1 MEIII
6 LATVMALFG
15 VLGYQRGSRSML
27 FTSIVTGGALLAFA
41 RAGPAIVKYINTM
54 YMATKIGPGAI
65 QALASG
71 DAKAL
76 DKLFASLKAAKPLIP
91 TDNTGFGLSVVL
103 LILIGLSL
111 WASRIKYLRGA
122 PSVMGLLFGVIN
134 GYLASAYLL
143 NAVSAGSAWPLPFGL
158 SRPTA
163 PPAAAAAAAC
173 AAQGCDLVDRLL
185 RLVTQ
190 TMSDQTLAVVII
202 LAIALF
208 VFLATRFSNK
218 PAKKG

>member
-163 PPAAAAAAAC
+163 PPAAAAPV
-173 AAQGCDLVDRLL
+173 AAQGGDLVDRLL

>member
-6 LATVMALFG
+6 LATVMAFFG

-27 FTSIVTGGALLAFA
+27 FTSVITGGALLAFA
-41 RAGPAIVKYINTM
+41 RAGPTIVKYINTM
-54 YMATKIGPGAI
+54 YMGTKIGPGAI

-91 TDNTGFGLSVVL
+91 TDNAGFGLSVVL

-134 GYLASAYLL
+134 GYLASAHLL
-143 NAVSAGSAWPLPFGL
+143 NAMSAGSAWPLPFGL
-158 SRPTA
+158 SKPA
-163 PPAAAAAAAC
+163 APAAAAAGAAP
-173 AAQGCDLVDRLL
+173 GGDLVDRLL